1 MGRFRGRRRGRK
13 FSQGADAASA
23 MRAAVIHRVGICLA
37 AAIAGSL
44 ATIPAVAADKLK
56 IAVGQ
61 REIWHGA
68 PAALGERAGIF
79 RKHDLDLELL
89 FTSGSGETLQAVIA
103 GSVDIGVAAGT
114 LGVMGAYAKG
124 APIRI
129 IGAESTGEDSYWY
142 VRADSPVKSM
152 ADMKGRTMAYSTNG
166 SSPHANALA
175 FVELYKVDAKLIA
188 TGGFPATFTM
198 VMSGQIGAGWSAPPY
213 AMEALRK
220 GDIRV
225 IVRSSELP
233 LVKGH
238 TIRVLIANKQSLD
251 SKPDVYRRFMRAY
264 RETVDWM
271 YASDEAPK
279 IYAEFAKIGIEDARR
294 VREEFD
300 PKEMVIPDRVVGLSE
315 LMPDAVKFKYL
326 SQPLTPK
333 ELEELVQIPR
343 LSADAFGRLSFP
355 GAPSISGLPEIG
367 GSKMPKSAKA
377 QGGGARPAPHKELMM
392 FCPLILRAPALALVA
407 ARAPPPHP
415 PPGYPGSNLSPLPA
429 TG

>member
-1 MGRFRGRRRGRK
+1 MFHVTRVLL
-13 FSQGADAASA
+13 
-23 MRAAVIHRVGICLA
+23 AV
-37 AAIAGSL
+37 AIAGSF
-44 ATIPAVAADKLK
+44 AAPPALAADKLK

-89 FTSGSGETLQAVIA
+89 FTSGSGETMQAVIA

-166 SSPHANALA
+166 SSTHANALA

-188 TGGFPATFTM
+188 TGGFPATLTM
-198 VMSGQIGAGWSAPPY
+198 VMSGQIDAGWSAPPY

-220 GDIRV
+220 GEIRV
-225 IVRSSELP
+225 IARSSELP

-251 SKPDVYRRFMRAY
+251 TKPDVYRRFMRAY

-271 YASDEAPK
+271 YVSEEAVE
-279 IYAEFAKIGIEDARR
+279 IYAEFAQIGIQDAPRGRQGFAPQRLGSLDREDGAGDRR
-294 VREEFD
+294 
-300 PKEMVIPDRVVGLSE
+300 
-315 LMPDAVKFKYL
+315 A
-326 SQPLTPK
+326 
-333 ELEELVQIPR
+333 
-343 LSADAFGRLSFP
+343 
-355 GAPSISGLPEIG
+355 
-367 GSKMPKSAKA
+367 
-377 QGGGARPAPHKELMM
+377 
-392 FCPLILRAPALALVA
+392 
-407 ARAPPPHP
+407 
-415 PPGYPGSNLSPLPA
+415 YP
-429 TG
+429 